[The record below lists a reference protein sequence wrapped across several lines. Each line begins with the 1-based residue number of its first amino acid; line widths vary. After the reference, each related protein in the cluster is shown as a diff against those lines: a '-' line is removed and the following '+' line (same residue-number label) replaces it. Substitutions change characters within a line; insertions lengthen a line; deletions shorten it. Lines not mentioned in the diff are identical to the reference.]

1 MANVFSFIMMKHIF
15 LGIVMM
21 YLLLNSSGSK
31 ALGQSNTI
39 TVFPELE
46 TDTVLFDTDDPAI
59 YYNKKKP
66 SKSFI
71 IGTDKGGKLGQGG
84 IFAFDLKGKNIKEK
98 NILGINRPNNID
110 IAYGLI
116 TNNLHTIDIAVCT
129 ERNTDKI
136 RVIKLPEMTLIDNG
150 GISVFENEAERSPMG
165 IALYTDPNSKKI
177 YAMVGRK
184 SGPQNGYLFQYLLEA
199 NQNGT
204 VSGKL
209 VRQFGKYSGQKE
221 IESIAVDNELG
232 YVYYS
237 DENVGIRKYY
247 AHPDSSKEELA
258 LFGTKGFKEDHEGIS
273 IFKNTAKTGFILVS
287 DQQAN
292 QFHVFRRE
300 GDVGDMHKHTLLRT
314 IKTQTNESDGSEITH
329 LKLNRKY
336 KDGLFVAMS
345 TNKRFQY
352 YKVKSFFK
360 GL

>member
-1 MANVFSFIMMKHIF
+1 MKKILYIILTASLFLNFNEANVF
-15 LGIVMM
+15 
-21 YLLLNSSGSK
+21 
-31 ALGQSNTI
+31 GQSKVLE
-39 TVFPELE
+39 VFPEFE
-46 TDTVLFDTDDPAI
+46 SDTVLFDTDDPAI
-59 YYNKKKP
+59 YYDKKKT

-110 IAYGLI
+110 IAYGLM
-116 TNNLHTIDIAVCT
+116 TVNKLTIDIAVCT

-150 GISVFENEAERSPMG
+150 GIPVFENEAERSPMG
-165 IALYTDPNSKKI
+165 IALYSDPNNKKI

-184 SGPQNGYLFQYLLEA
+184 NGPEEGYIFQYLLEA

-209 VRQFGKYSGQKE
+209 VRRFGKYSGQKE

-232 YVYYS
+232 YIYYS
-237 DENVGIRKYY
+237 DENIGIRKYY
-247 AHPDSSKEELA
+247 AHPDSSNTELA

-273 IFKNTAKTGFILVS
+273 IFKTSDKTGFILIS

-300 GDVGDMHKHTLLRT
+300 GDSGEIHKHSILRT
-314 IKTQTNESDGSEITH
+314 IKTQTNESDGSDITH
-329 LKLNRKY
+329 LKLNKKF

-345 TNKRFQY
+345 SNKRFQY
-352 YKVKSFFK
+352 YKVKSFFQ